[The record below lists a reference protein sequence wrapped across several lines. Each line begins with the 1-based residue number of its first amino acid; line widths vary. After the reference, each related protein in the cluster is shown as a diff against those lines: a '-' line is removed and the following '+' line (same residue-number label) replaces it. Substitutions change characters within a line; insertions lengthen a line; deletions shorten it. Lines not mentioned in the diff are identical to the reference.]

1 MMKRIFVSF
10 FALLFSLMVFA
21 QGEHFTFKGIPIDGT
36 LSSFME
42 QLQKQGFA
50 WKAKDDNGAVF
61 TGKFAGVNDCC
72 IVVHCSEGVV
82 TAVSVM
88 FPVAETWSELY
99 GRFSSLKEM
108 LTKKYGYPAVSK
120 EVFQSYTPS
129 NDEMKLF
136 AVEQDNTDFL
146 YVFEPKNGSIELS
159 LSHRKVEYYEEK
171 AFVLLKYFDKINY
184 SKKES
189 SAYDDL

>member
-1 MMKRIFVSF
+1 MKKILLSF
-10 FALLFSLMVFA
+10 FSLLFSLVVFA
-21 QGEHFTFKGIPIDGT
+21 QSEHLKFKGIPIDGE
-36 LSSFME
+36 LSAFME
-42 QLQKQGFA
+42 QMQKQGFA

-72 IVVHCSEGVV
+72 IVVQCSESVV

-88 FPVAETWSELY
+88 FPVAETWGELY

-120 EVFQSYTPS
+120 EEFQSYTPS
-129 NDEMKLF
+129 SDGMKLF
-136 AVEQDNTDFL
+136 AVEQDGTDFL
-146 YVFEPKNGSIELS
+146 YVFEAKNGSIELS
-159 LSHRKVEYYEEK
+159 LSHREENYEEK
-171 AFVLLKYFDKINY
+171 AFVLLKYFDNINY

>member
-1 MMKRIFVSF
+1 MKKILLSF
-10 FALLFSLMVFA
+10 FALLFSLVVFA
-21 QGEHFTFKGIPIDGT
+21 QSEHFTFKGIPIDGD

-42 QLQKQGFA
+42 QMQKQGFA

-61 TGKFAGVNDCC
+61 TGKFAGVNDCY
-72 IVVHCSEGVV
+72 VLVHCPEGVV

-88 FPVAETWSELY
+88 FPVAETWGELY

-120 EVFQSYTPS
+120 EEFQSYTPS
-129 NDEMKLF
+129 SDGMKLF
-136 AVEQDNTDFL
+136 AVERDDTDFL
-146 YVFEPKNGSIELS
+146 YVFEVKNGSIELS
-159 LSHRKVEYYEEK
+159 LSHRKENYEEK

>member
-1 MMKRIFVSF
+1 MKKILLSF
-10 FALLFSLMVFA
+10 FALLFSLVVFA
-21 QGEHFTFKGIPIDGT
+21 QGEHLKFKGIPIDGE
-36 LSSFME
+36 LSAFMNE
-42 QLQKQGFA
+42 MQKQGFA
-50 WKAKDDNGAVF
+50 WKAKDENGAVF

-72 IVVHCSEGVV
+72 VLVHCPEGVV

-88 FPVAETWSELY
+88 FPVAETWGELY

-108 LTKKYGYPAVSK
+108 LTKKYGYPEVSK
-120 EVFQSYTPS
+120 EEFQSYTPS
-129 NDEMKLF
+129 SDGMKLF
-136 AVEQDNTDFL
+136 AVERDDTDFL
-146 YVFEPKNGSIELS
+146 YVFEVKNGSIELS
-159 LSHRKVEYYEEK
+159 LSHREENYEEK

>member
-1 MMKRIFVSF
+1 MKRIFVSF

-21 QGEHFTFKGIPIDGT
+21 QSEHFTFKGIPIDGD

-42 QLQKQGFA
+42 QMQKQGFA

-72 IVVHCSEGVV
+72 IVVQCSESVV

-88 FPVAETWSELY
+88 FPVAETWGELY

-120 EVFQSYTPS
+120 EEFQSYTPS
-129 NDEMKLF
+129 SDGMKLF
-136 AVEQDNTDFL
+136 AVEQDGTDFL
-146 YVFEPKNGSIELS
+146 YVFEAKNGSIELS
-159 LSHRKVEYYEEK
+159 LSHREENYEEK

>member
-1 MMKRIFVSF
+1 MKKILLSF
-10 FALLFSLMVFA
+10 FALLFSLVVFA
-21 QGEHFTFKGIPIDGT
+21 QGEHLKFKGIPIDGE
-36 LSSFME
+36 LSAFMNE
-42 QLQKQGFA
+42 MQKLGFA

-72 IVVHCSEGVV
+72 IVVQCSEGVV

-88 FPVAETWSELY
+88 FPVAETWGELY

-120 EVFQSYTPS
+120 EEFQSYTPS
-129 NDEMKLF
+129 SDGMKLF
-136 AVEQDNTDFL
+136 AVEQDGTDFL
-146 YVFEPKNGSIELS
+146 YVFEAKNGSIELS
-159 LSHRKVEYYEEK
+159 LSHREENYEEK
-171 AFVLLKYFDKINY
+171 AFVLLKYFDNINY

>member
-1 MMKRIFVSF
+1 MKKILLSF
-10 FALLFSLMVFA
+10 FALLFSLVAFA
-21 QGEHFTFKGIPIDGT
+21 QGEHLKFKGIPIDGE
-36 LSSFME
+36 LSAFMNE
-42 QLQKQGFA
+42 MQKQGFA

-72 IVVHCSEGVV
+72 VLVHCPEGVV

-88 FPVAETWSELY
+88 FPVAETWGELY
-99 GRFSSLKEM
+99 GRFSSLKDM
-108 LTKKYGYPAVSK
+108 LTKKYGYPEVSK
-120 EVFQSYTPS
+120 EEFQSYTPS
-129 NDEMKLF
+129 SDGMKLF
-136 AVEQDNTDFL
+136 AVERDDTDFL
-146 YVFEPKNGSIELS
+146 YVFEVKNGSIELS
-159 LSHRKVEYYEEK
+159 LSHRKENYEEK

>member
-1 MMKRIFVSF
+1 MKRIFVSF
-10 FALLFSLMVFA
+10 FALLFSLVVFA
-21 QGEHFTFKGIPIDGT
+21 QSEHLKFKGIPIDGE
-36 LSSFME
+36 LSTFME
-42 QLQKQGFA
+42 QMQKQGFA

-72 IVVHCSEGVV
+72 IVVQCSESVV

-88 FPVAETWSELY
+88 FPVAETWGELY

-120 EVFQSYTPS
+120 EEFQSYTPS
-129 NDEMKLF
+129 SDGMKLF
-136 AVEQDNTDFL
+136 AVEQDGTDFL
-146 YVFEPKNGSIELS
+146 YVFEAKNGSIELS
-159 LSHRKVEYYEEK
+159 LSHREENYEEK

>member
-1 MMKRIFVSF
+1 MKKILLSF
-10 FALLFSLMVFA
+10 FSLLFSLVVFA
-21 QGEHFTFKGIPIDGT
+21 QSEHLKFKGIPIDGE
-36 LSSFME
+36 LSAFME
-42 QLQKQGFA
+42 QMQKQGFA

-72 IVVHCSEGVV
+72 IVVQCSESVV

-88 FPVAETWSELY
+88 FPVAETWGELY

-120 EVFQSYTPS
+120 EEFQSYTPS
-129 NDEMKLF
+129 SDGMKLF
-136 AVEQDNTDFL
+136 AVEQDGTDFL
-146 YVFEPKNGSIELS
+146 YVFEAKNGSIELS
-159 LSHRKVEYYEEK
+159 LSHREENYEEK

>member
-1 MMKRIFVSF
+1 MKKILLSF
-10 FALLFSLMVFA
+10 FALLFSLVVFA
-21 QGEHFTFKGIPIDGT
+21 QSEHFTFKGIPIDGD

-42 QLQKQGFA
+42 QMQKQGFA

-72 IVVHCSEGVV
+72 VMVHCSEGVV

-88 FPVAETWSELY
+88 FPFAETWGELY

-120 EVFQSYTPS
+120 EEFQSYTPS
-129 NDEMKLF
+129 SDGMKLF
-136 AVEQDNTDFL
+136 AVEQDDTDFL

-159 LSHRKVEYYEEK
+159 LSHRKVESYEEK

>member
-1 MMKRIFVSF
+1 MKRIFVSF

-21 QGEHFTFKGIPIDGT
+21 QSEHLKFKGIPIDGE
-36 LSSFME
+36 LSAFME
-42 QLQKQGFA
+42 QMQKQGFA

-72 IVVHCSEGVV
+72 IVVQCSESVV

-88 FPVAETWSELY
+88 FPVAETWGELY

-120 EVFQSYTPS
+120 EEFQSYTPS
-129 NDEMKLF
+129 SDGMKLF
-136 AVEQDNTDFL
+136 AVEQDGTDFL
-146 YVFEPKNGSIELS
+146 YVFEAKNGSIELS
-159 LSHRKVEYYEEK
+159 LSHREENYDEK